1 MNIRTLFA
9 AALMLATTAARAQ
22 VVVLVEAMPQGTA
35 PDSLFLAADV
45 NRWSPCSPAH
55 RFVADAQGRPVL
67 TLPLGDTDT
76 LHFKVCRGSWRAV
89 ECRPD
94 GAEVPRHTVLPGADT
109 VRLRVEAWRD
119 AIPQKQLASTAG
131 KNVRFAPK
139 QLEMPQLGKHRSV
152 RVYFPPNYFN
162 GKAFPVIYMH
172 DAQQLFDNATSASR
186 TEWRVDE
193 IMDALYYSRGFSAI
207 VVGLYADEKE
217 RTREFTPWAN
227 DSLAI
232 AGQGDAYTKFV
243 VKTLKPFVDGHYR
256 SDPRRERTAIV
267 GAGLGGL
274 ISLYI
279 AQQHPEVFGMV
290 GALSPV
296 VEPCAK
302 ARDFQAKLKPSKRAQ
317 RFYLAVGEEQ
327 QPERQRT
334 EALHAQMQAA
344 GFADLR
350 LHLCPH
356 GQAEEWYYGEEFE
369 RAVRFLFGIR
379 E

>member
-1 MNIRTLFA
+1 MNIRQLLAT
-9 AALMLATTAARAQ
+9 ALMLAATAARAQ
-22 VVVLVEAMPQGTA
+22 VVVLVEDMPAGTA
-35 PDSLFLAADV
+35 PDSLFLAADI

-55 RFVADAQGRPVL
+55 RFAPDAYGRPVL
-67 TLPLGDTDT
+67 SLPQSDTDT
-76 LHFKVCRGSWRAV
+76 LYFKVCRGSWRAV

-94 GAEVPRHTVLPGADT
+94 GTEVPRHLVLPGIDT
-109 VRLRVEAWRD
+109 IRLRVEAWRD
-119 AIPQKQLASTAG
+119 VVPQKQLASTAL
-131 KNVRFAPK
+131 KSVRFAPK
-139 QLEMPQLGKHRSV
+139 QIEMPQLGKHRSV

-172 DAQQLFDNATSASR
+172 DAQQLFDNATSQSR
-186 TEWRVDE
+186 AEWRVDE

-217 RTREFTPWAN
+217 RTRELTPWAN

-232 AGQGDAYTKFV
+232 AGQGDAYARFV

-267 GAGLGGL
+267 GAELAGLS
-274 ISLYI
+274 SLYI
-279 AQQHPEVFGMV
+279 AQQHPDVFGLV
-290 GALSPV
+290 AALSPV
-296 VEPCAK
+296 VESCPK
-302 ARDFQAKLKPSKRAQ
+302 ARDFQAKLKPNKRSQ
-317 RFYLAVGEEQ
+317 RIYLAVGEEQ

-344 GFADLR
+344 GFLDLR
-350 LHLCPH
+350 LNLCPH
-356 GQAEEWYYGEEFE
+356 GQPVEWYYGEEFE